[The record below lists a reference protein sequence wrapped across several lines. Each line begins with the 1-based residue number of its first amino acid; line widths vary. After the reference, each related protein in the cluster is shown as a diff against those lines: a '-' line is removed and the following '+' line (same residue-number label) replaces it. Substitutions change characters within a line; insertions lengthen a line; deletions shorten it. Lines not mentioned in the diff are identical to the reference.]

1 MVSVKSYMY
10 NVSELEVGDNTT
22 IDGHILELSP
32 IKKSINKHDYSYFNG
47 KLSEDIKV
55 VRFVSFESKLCLL
68 LDLLRKEKKAV
79 ALSSC

>member
-1 MVSVKSYMY
+1 MY

-22 IDGHILELSP
+22 IHGHILELLP
-32 IKKSINKHDYSYFNG
+32 IKTSINKHDCSYFNG
-47 KLSEDIKV
+47 KLSEGVKV

-79 ALSSC
+79 ALSGC